1 MKLVCPLPASWAAVY
16 TVLTRAW
23 EESGR
28 EGGREGPPPPVP
40 LILAGWIATNDLEK
54 AQRWQE
60 TVTWA
65 RDRDLERILADLR
78 EQDKYCVEEFT
89 TYEVGPFGGP
99 MYLTW
104 NFDAK
109 PVPDARSVQMAM
121 AILLKEWPTHCW
133 LGSRQDDQ
141 TARVHRK
148 KKRRLVVKADAEQV
162 PPWGSWNCLAP
173 GEDRR
178 AFTRRRSAIN
188 QAISPLK
195 VDHIYFE
202 RVAGWA
208 GLRENDGE

>member
-1 MKLVCPLPASWAAVY
+1 M
-16 TVLTRAW
+16 
-23 EESGR
+23 
-28 EGGREGPPPPVP
+28 P

-121 AILLKEWPTHCW
+121 AILLKEWPTIVGW
-133 LGSRQDDQ
+133 DLGRMTKPLGF
-141 TARVHRK
+141 TARRSGGWWSRRMRSKCRHGEAGIASLPARIGEHSLADGPQST
-148 KKRRLVVKADAEQV
+148 KRF
-162 PPWGSWNCLAP
+162 
-173 GEDRR
+173 RR
-178 AFTRRRSAIN
+178 
-188 QAISPLK
+188 
-195 VDHIYFE
+195 
-202 RVAGWA
+202 
-208 GLRENDGE
+208 